1 MNPVQPVPH
10 GPQRARQGAV
20 QPAAEPGLMRQ
31 RGATLVEVLV
41 ALVLLTLG
49 ITAMTDLQLTAL
61 KLNHSAY
68 LRSQSVALSYRVL
81 DAMRAN
87 RGQALAGAYDRS
99 LADPIP
105 TAAHAANSVAAA
117 DLRAWIISTENAM
130 RPYDGQASIQRSG
143 TRVTVTL
150 RWRDR
155 LREEREGARSN
166 LYETFTVV
174 TEL

>member
-1 MNPVQPVPH
+1 MNPVRPVPR
-10 GPQRARQGAV
+10 GRRRAGQGCV
-20 QPAAEPGLMRQ
+20 QPGATRR
-31 RGATLVEVLV
+31 RGASLVEVLV

-87 RGQALAGAYDRS
+87 RGQALAGAYDRALS
-99 LADPIP
+99 DAVP
-105 TAAHAANSVAAA
+105 TAAQAVGSTAAA
-117 DLRAWIISTENAM
+117 DLRAWLISMENAM
-130 RPYDGQASIQRSG
+130 RPYDGQASIVRTGS
-143 TRVTVTL
+143 RVTVTL

-155 LREEREGARSN
+155 LREERLGARGR